1 MSTDA
6 SAPNGDPVKD
16 PAQQRL
22 LRKDLQRL
30 ERRLESLQ
38 RKESEL
44 HKRFEGVGGD
54 YAAAAELSSALK
66 VISAEVEQVETEW
79 LSAAEDLENS

>member
-1 MSTDA
+1 M
-6 SAPNGDPVKD
+6 D
-16 PAQQRL
+16 PAAQRL

-30 ERRLESLQ
+30 ERRMESLQ

-44 HKRFEGVGGD
+44 HKRLEKVGGD
-54 YAAAAELSSALK
+54 YAAAAELSAALK
-66 VISAEVEQVETEW
+66 VLSAEVEQVETDW